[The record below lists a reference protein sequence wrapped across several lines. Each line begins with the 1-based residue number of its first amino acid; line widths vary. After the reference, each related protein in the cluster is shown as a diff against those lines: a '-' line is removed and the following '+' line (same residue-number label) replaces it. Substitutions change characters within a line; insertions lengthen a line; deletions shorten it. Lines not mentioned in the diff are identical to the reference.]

1 MPKKTT
7 DEYIS
12 QLANINPN
20 ILVLGEYTGN
30 HNKIKVQCRECGT
43 IFESDAANL
52 LRGHGCKKCN
62 HKKGGLKQRITN
74 IEFLE
79 RLSKVNDTVEVLS
92 KYDGADKKVKVRCL
106 ICGNEYETY
115 PYNLLRGYKCMS
127 CYRKSRF
134 RTKEEF
140 INEIKKMNSNII
152 VGDDFKHGKARC
164 SFICKICGYITQTAP
179 NNFLSHGCKCSKCA
193 GNIMKTPDEYR
204 EYVLSKNQ
212 IIPLEDYNGVKQSI
226 SYKCLKCGQI
236 WNETP
241 EVLALRN
248 YRCKSCESV
257 ISKLEDSVKAYLDT
271 QNYNYEIHK
280 KFLNLTG
287 VGGNPLSY
295 DFYISQYN
303 LLIECQ
309 GKQHAQPIEYF
320 GGEEQFKIQQEHDK
334 RKREY
339 ADSNNYDFLEIW
351 YYQNAID
358 ILKDKLQ
365 IANSTK

>member
-164 SFICKICGYITQTAP
+164 SFICKICGYIYEGENLPADFICPLCKHPASDFEKNEEAVYLNERGRRTLLSAWQRRKQEEIIHP
-179 NNFLSHGCKCSKCA
+179 FLGEKVQIGMIPYA
-193 GNIMKTPDEYR
+193 QAMLFAR
-204 EYVLSKNQ
+204 VLRGD
-212 IIPLEDYNGVKQSI
+212 LD
-226 SYKCLKCGQI
+226 
-236 WNETP
+236 
-241 EVLALRN
+241 
-248 YRCKSCESV
+248 
-257 ISKLEDSVKAYLDT
+257 AYPP
-271 QNYNYEIHK
+271 
-280 KFLNLTG
+280 F
-287 VGGNPLSY
+287 VW
-295 DFYISQYN
+295 
-303 LLIECQ
+303 
-309 GKQHAQPIEYF
+309 
-320 GGEEQFKIQQEHDK
+320 
-334 RKREY
+334 R
-339 ADSNNYDFLEIW
+339 
-351 YYQNAID
+351 
-358 ILKDKLQ
+358 
-365 IANSTK
+365 